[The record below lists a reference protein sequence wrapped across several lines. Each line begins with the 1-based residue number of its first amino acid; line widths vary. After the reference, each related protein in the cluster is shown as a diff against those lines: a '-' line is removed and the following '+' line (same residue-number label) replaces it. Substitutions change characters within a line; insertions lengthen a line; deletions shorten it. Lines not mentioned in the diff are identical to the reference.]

1 MKQQLFFG
9 IDRLELYCEGLID
22 SEVYDSIEKLSNEAK
37 EKEQDL
43 ECEELGC
50 VVLWKSFGRFPI
62 ALRWKQCLLRVGAM
76 RSEAKQ
82 LEPVAM
88 DTGGTWKRENLEGDK
103 LTHRCKADFYSEYCN
118 ARNLEELQ
126 RDTRD
131 ILETLFC
138 RIPSSVKVS
147 RVDVARDTLYNFRRS
162 DKKRLVT
169 HSRKIAEYE
178 TEETEIEYKTE
189 KTEVSISGYSVG
201 STFTGFV
208 IGADSKRLRIYNKTE
223 EIRQKKT
230 ESRYST
236 AYQNRKRPVW
246 RVEFQLRRGKNWNLY
261 HHNFSATIPYIWK
274 QLTTLTR
281 FCEQGKNKQRNR
293 WRTADFWSTIQDT
306 SRIGVGYKPKEQ
318 KQRIA
323 EVETL
328 FSQAYG
334 VLQKAAALEGID
346 TSEEIIVKMIQS
358 MEKRGKQWSKG
369 LQRKQLE
376 TLQADTLL
384 QTTPLQLKNRL
395 LEKTFEQ

>member
-1 MKQQLFFG
+1 MENQLFFG

-22 SEVYDSIEKLSNEAK
+22 SQVYESIEKLSNEAK
-37 EKEQDL
+37 EKEQDM
-43 ECEELGC
+43 ECQELGC
-50 VVLWKSFGRFPI
+50 VVLWRSFGRFPI

-76 RSEAKQ
+76 RSQEKQ
-82 LEPVAM
+82 LEPVSM
-88 DTGGTWKRENLEGDK
+88 DTGQGWKRENLEGDK

-118 ARNLEELQ
+118 ARNLQELQ

-131 ILETLFC
+131 ILETLFS

-178 TEETEIEYKTE
+178 TEKTEIS
-189 KTEVSISGYSVG
+189 VSGYSVG

-230 ESRYST
+230 QSRYSAT
-236 AYQNRKRPVW
+236 YQNRKKPVW
-246 RVEFQLRRGKNWNLY
+246 RIEFQLRRGKNWDLY
-261 HHNFSATIPYIWK
+261 HHNFSTTIPYLWK
-274 QLTTLTR
+274 QLTNLTR
-281 FCEQGKNKQRNR
+281 FCDVGKNKQRNR
-293 WRTADFWSTIQDT
+293 WKTADFWSTIQDAAPL
-306 SRIGVGYKPKEQ
+306 GVGYKPKEQ

-328 FSQAYG
+328 FSQAFG

-346 TSEEIIVKMIQS
+346 TSAEIIAKMLQS
-358 MEKRGKQWSKG
+358 MDKRGKQWKQG

-384 QTTPLQLKNRL
+384 RTTPLQLRNRL
-395 LEKTFEQ
+395 LEQTFEK

>member
-1 MKQQLFFG
+1 MEQQLFFG

-43 ECEELGC
+43 ECQELGC
-50 VVLWKSFGRFPI
+50 VVLWRSFGRFPI

-82 LEPVAM
+82 LEPVSM
-88 DTGGTWKRENLEGDK
+88 ETGGKWKRENLERDS

-118 ARNLEELQ
+118 TRNLEELQ

-138 RIPSSVKVS
+138 RIPSSVKIS
-147 RVDVARDTLYNFRRS
+147 RVDVARDTFHNFKRS

-178 TEETEIEYKTE
+178 TEETEIS
-189 KTEVSISGYSVG
+189 VSGYSVG

-223 EIRQKKT
+223 EIKQKKT
-230 ESRYST
+230 ESRYS
-236 AYQNRKRPVW
+236 AVYQNRKRPVW
-246 RVEFQLRRGKNWNLY
+246 RVEFQLRRGKNWDLY
-261 HHNFSATIPYIWK
+261 HHNFSTTIPYLWT

-281 FCEQGKNKQRNR
+281 FCEVGKNKQRNR
-293 WRTADFWSTIQDT
+293 WKTSDFWSTIQDAT
-306 SRIGVGYKPKEQ
+306 PIGIGYKPKEQ

-323 EVETL
+323 EIETL
-328 FSQAYG
+328 FSQAFG

-346 TSEEIIVKMIQS
+346 TSEEIITKMLQS
-358 MEKRGKQWSKG
+358 MDKRGKQWKQG
-369 LQRKQLE
+369 LYRKQIE
-376 TLQADTLL
+376 TLQTDKLL
-384 QTTPLQLKNRL
+384 KTTPLQLRNRL
-395 LEKTFEQ
+395 LEHKFEQ

>member
-1 MKQQLFFG
+1 MENQLFFG

-22 SEVYDSIEKLSNEAK
+22 SEVYDSIEQLSNEAK

-76 RSEAKQ
+76 RSETKQ
-82 LEPVAM
+82 LEPVALESE
-88 DTGGTWKRENLEGDK
+88 GTWKRENLEGDK
-103 LTHRCKADFYSEYCN
+103 LTHRCKADFFSEYCN
-118 ARNLEELQ
+118 ARNLQELQ

-131 ILETLFC
+131 ILETLFS
-138 RIPSSVKVS
+138 RIPSSVKIS
-147 RVDVARDTLYNFRRS
+147 RVDVARDTLHNFKRS

-178 TEETEIEYKTE
+178 TERTEIS
-189 KTEVSISGYSVG
+189 VSGYSVG

-230 ESRYST
+230 ESRYSA

-261 HHNFSATIPYIWK
+261 HHNFSTTIPYLWK

-281 FCEQGKNKQRNR
+281 FSEQGKNKQRNR
-293 WRTADFWSTIQDT
+293 WKTADFWSTIQDAAPL
-306 SRIGVGYKPKEQ
+306 GVGYKPKEQ

-346 TSEEIIVKMIQS
+346 TSEEIIAKMIQS
-358 MEKRGKQWSKG
+358 MDKRGKQWSKG
-369 LQRKQLE
+369 LHKKQLE
-376 TLQADTLL
+376 TLQADKLL
-384 QTTPLQLKNRL
+384 ETTPLQLKNRL